1 MHVKVRKIF
10 CFFTALILALA
21 TALPALSQPG
31 RPGSADTVHL
41 PVVDTLIP
49 SLVNKVE
56 AYTFT
61 IDRNTFILQR
71 KFNMTPIAVGLPQIE
86 KSIKGFKTRLERR
99 GRQMNLRSLNSG
111 GILLKEISNN
121 LTDYKTIL
129 TNYSSQLTKS
139 NADVKRIIADPQL
152 KTEVPDSILAEQL
165 DDLRSEALHLD
176 SLQQATLI
184 RVNLLRN
191 RVSVNLLQA
200 DDIRSDMSYLAT
212 SIKLAMW
219 LPEEAPLFKAQP
231 DDYHQSLFTNTM
243 TALQRSARIISIY
256 LRGKWDVLTI
266 AILVFIFTTGWCL
279 LNMRR
284 IKKTS
289 DAVSMEPLQFLSRS
303 VLVGCLMGFFTYSPL
318 FFANPTMSYLHAN
331 ELLRLAAL
339 CYLILPYLTKRS
351 KLLWLLLCVLW
362 IYYALDDI
370 LLESAYGE
378 RWGLFIAGILM
389 IILCVQIIVNRS
401 GHFVKIKESPAT
413 KSLVLFSMAQ
423 VIMSVVFNLSGHITL
438 AKLFGV
444 SAVQCLM
451 LGITL
456 KIFCKL
462 VLEAIYLQSE
472 AYHESRFSDF
482 INYNVLQN
490 RFQRILWILA
500 SIVWII
506 ALLRNLTL
514 YDIATQFAVSFFTR
528 QRTIGNVAFT
538 FESVAVFICIIW
550 ISSFISRIINFF
562 FGNKNATYSD
572 KRTGLGSIMLLIR
585 LAIWSLGFLI
595 AVAAAGIPLDKI
607 SLMIGALGVG
617 IGFGLQNIVNNL
629 VSGVIIAFERPI
641 QIGDQIEIGNK
652 AGIVKEIG
660 VRSSKI
666 KSSEGADIIV
676 PNGDLLSQH
685 LINWTMQDRNKR
697 VEFII
702 GVSYEADI
710 RQVKTLIQETLKK
723 NKNILAPPDPVVILQ
738 TFTDL
743 AIDVRIMFWASEL
756 SQAGSLRSNVMIEIY
771 EALTGA
777 GVPLPHLKK

>member
-1 MHVKVRKIF
+1 MDFVKYKNVR
-10 CFFTALILALA
+10 FFIALA
-21 TALPALSQPG
+21 CQLAVLMPAFSQSGSPDTANK
-31 RPGSADTVHL
+31 

-49 SLVNKVE
+49 SLVNKVA

-61 IDRNTFILQR
+61 IDRNTFFLQR
-71 KFNMTPIAVGLPQIE
+71 KFNMTPIAANLPQIE
-86 KSIKGFKTRLERR
+86 RSIKGFKTRLERR

-111 GILLKEISNN
+111 AILLREISDN
-121 LTDYKTIL
+121 LTDYKTVL
-129 TNYSSQLTKS
+129 SNYSNQLKKS
-139 NADVKRIIADPQL
+139 NADVKKILADPQL
-152 KTEVPDSILAEQL
+152 KIEVPDSILEEQL
-165 DDLRSEALHLD
+165 QDLLVESRHLD
-176 SLQQATLI
+176 SMEQSTLA

-200 DDIRSDMSYLAT
+200 NDISSDMSYLAT

-219 LPEEAPLFKAQP
+219 LPEEAPLFQAQP
-231 DDYHQSLFTNTM
+231 DDYHQSLAANTI

-256 LRGKWDVLTI
+256 LRGKWNVLTI
-266 AILVFIFTTGWCL
+266 GILVFIFITGWCL

-284 IKKTS
+284 VKKS
-289 DAVSMEPLQFLSRS
+289 GDAATILEPVQFLSRS
-303 VLVGCLMGFFTYSPL
+303 VLIACLMGFFTYCPL

-339 CYLILPYLTKRS
+339 CYLIVPYLTKRS
-351 KLLWLLLCVLW
+351 KLLWLLLCLLW
-362 IYYALDDI
+362 IYYVLDDI

-378 RWGLFIAGILM
+378 RWGLFIAGILL
-389 IILCVQIIVNRS
+389 IALCVQVIANRT
-401 GHFVKIKESPAT
+401 GHFIKIKESPAT
-413 KSLVLFSMAQ
+413 KALVIFTLAQ

-451 LGITL
+451 LGFTL

-472 AYHESRFSDF
+472 AFRDSRFSDF
-482 INYNVLQN
+482 INYNVLQH

-500 SIVWII
+500 SIVWFVGLI
-506 ALLRNLTL
+506 RNLTL
-514 YDIATQFAVSFFTR
+514 YDIVTQSLISFFTHP
-528 QRTIGNVAFT
+528 RTIGNMAFS
-538 FESVAVFICIIW
+538 FESVAVFVSIIW
-550 ISSFISRIINFF
+550 IASLISKIINFF
-562 FGNKNATYSD
+562 FGNQTATYSD

-585 LAIWSLGFLI
+585 LAIWALGFLI

-685 LINWTMQDRNKR
+685 LINWTMQDRSKR

-702 GVSYEADI
+702 GVSYESDI
-710 RQVKTLIQETLKK
+710 RQVKNLIQETLKK
-723 NKNILAPPDPVVILQ
+723 NEHIMRPPEPVVILQ
-738 TFTDL
+738 AFSDL
-743 AIDVRIMFWASEL
+743 AINVRIMFWAAEL
-756 SQAGSLRSNVMIEIY
+756 SQSGSLRSNVMVEIY
-771 EALTGA
+771 EALTKA
-777 GVPLPHLKK
+777 GVELPYVKK